1 MITIQSWEIL
11 TKKQANFDQLIVK
24 KSPINLRWISHF
36 NAERLKLALL
46 VEVGEFAN
54 EIKSFKAWRK
64 KPEVD
69 WAKAKEELI
78 DCLGYFLGLIGIW
91 QIDMPSALH
100 VADKKKDLPFNELLL
115 DFFDKTND
123 LYVEE
128 NEKFYNLENGT
139 IGAKE
144 KNTYYEWLKTFNRV
158 CEKLQINEKELLN
171 IYLEKYNKNL
181 QRVHAK

>member
-1 MITIQSWEIL
+1 MVKEFLHTSYDKLEKVNPFLNLPQQLPIKILLLHGLEDSMLDWRATSNIYHQL
-11 TKKQANFDQLIVK
+11 TKDK
-24 KSPINLRWISHF
+24 KLNKGKINLYLCS
-36 NAERLKLALL
+36 NADHGDLPFIADFVPDK
-46 VEVGEFAN
+46 
-54 EIKSFKAWRK
+54 
-64 KPEVD
+64 VD

-78 DCLGYFLGLIGIW
+78 DCLGYFLGL
-91 QIDMPSALH
+91 S
-100 VADKKKDLPFNELLL
+100 

-128 NEKFYNLENGT
+128 NEKFYNLENGA

-181 QRVHAK
+181 QRAHAK

>member
-1 MITIQSWEIL
+1 
-11 TKKQANFDQLIVK
+11 
-24 KSPINLRWISHF
+24 
-36 NAERLKLALL
+36 
-46 VEVGEFAN
+46 
-54 EIKSFKAWRK
+54 
-64 KPEVD
+64 
-69 WAKAKEELI
+69 
-78 DCLGYFLGLIGIW
+78 
-91 QIDMPSALH
+91 MPSALH

-139 IGAKE
+139 IGVKE